1 MVKVRQSRQVQTAS
15 SVIKRKTRT
24 FEYLF
29 EVLTR
34 AGSLSI
40 YQALKR
46 ERHTDLI
53 PGMFRF
59 TFFQFFNLYVI
70 GTESP
75 PLAMTLWLLGVTHPH
90 NKREKEDRAVR
101 SFVFVLVPC
110 QFIVLCL

>member
-1 MVKVRQSRQVQTAS
+1 MVKVRQSRHVQTVS
-15 SVIKRKTRT
+15 SVIKRKTGT

-70 GTESP
+70 GTESL
-75 PLAMTLWLLGVTHPH
+75 PLAMTIWLLGVTHPH
-90 NKREKEDRAVR
+90 NKREKED
-101 SFVFVLVPC
+101 
-110 QFIVLCL
+110 